1 MDGIVN
7 AGLPNHEMRLEGQH
21 VRIDSR
27 QHVLGERAAPA
38 ARGATLVRSVRERLS
53 RRYDTD
59 SLENRDATL
68 IHAFVTKVAP
78 VRMVSMMM
86 GVWYLANFIGNY
98 MTGYLGT
105 FYETMPKAQ
114 FFQLMTTIGIV
125 AGIVLFVIG
134 RPLDKIVSKHDK
146 QQAH

>member
-1 MDGIVN
+1 MEI
-7 AGLPNHEMRLEGQH
+7 GLYTF
-21 VRIDSR
+21 
-27 QHVLGERAAPA
+27 GE
-38 ARGATLVRSVRERLS
+38 LYLS
-53 RRYDTD
+53 PIGL
-59 SLENRDATL
+59 S
-68 IHAFVTKVAP
+68 FVTKVAP

-125 AGIVLFVIG
+125 AGMIDVVKKVMGDFQKDQDAG
-134 RPLDKIVSKHDK
+134 GGED
-146 QQAH
+146 